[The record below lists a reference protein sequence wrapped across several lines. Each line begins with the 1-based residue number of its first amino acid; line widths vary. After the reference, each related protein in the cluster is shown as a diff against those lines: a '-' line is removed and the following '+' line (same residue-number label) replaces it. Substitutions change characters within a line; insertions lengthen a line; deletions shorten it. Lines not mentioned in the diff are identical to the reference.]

1 MSLRRFRSGAPAL
14 PQRGFALIAMLVL
27 AAMITAFLITVGLN
41 RSSAEI
47 SNEREDRNMSALR
60 QAKAALIAYA
70 ASEQWQLHTGSTYFQ
85 PGSLPCPDQNDDGN
99 QNCAFGST
107 ARSMIG
113 RLPWQSM
120 GIEDLRDSSGERLW
134 YAVSHDFRKMQCP
147 TTNCT
152 TINSDTQG
160 QLTVSGMIAMNNVV
174 AVVIAPGPI
183 ILAQTRPNS
192 NLVAAHNDPANY
204 VESFASGDWVHF
216 NFATNAIPDLNLN
229 DRLVVITQADL
240 MAAVEPVVAAQI
252 ARDVK
257 PLLNTFA
264 SQWGAFPFP
273 ANFAPDPG
281 TSGGATT
288 RSPMTFLGDSSQ
300 WSGLPPIASV
310 PVSGAS
316 NASPI
321 LITTASPHALT
332 TGDTIWVS
340 GVQGNT
346 NANGKWT
353 VTVVDTTHFQLNA
366 SSGSGSYTQGGSV
379 TPSYPWSGW
388 SVTKVSGS
396 GRIDTDSC
404 SALATSSGGLQC
416 TFQAHDDTCGLIT
429 CVSNLRFRIQA
440 QAGKVGLTL
449 ALLPDVATVV
459 TQVAPNPPAS
469 FPAASM
475 TGGPLGNTGVGTMT
489 YTATLPAAQDCG
501 PCSVTYNITVT
512 IPDVITNPAISAYD
526 TNVGWFIANEW
537 YRQTYYALA
546 NDSLPGGSNNCIANP
561 PCLTVNDLPGGPVG
575 NRQAILLL
583 AGRALGGQNRPPFS
597 PITPNDYLD
606 GVNQTAF
613 TTRVFDNRSGTP
625 TSINDR
631 VVLVAP

>member
-1 MSLRRFRSGAPAL
+1 MSPRRFRSGAPPL
-14 PQRGFALIAMLVL
+14 HQRGFALIAMLVL

-47 SNEREDRNMSALR
+47 ANERENRNMSALR

-70 ASEQWQLHTGSTYFQ
+70 ALYSQQ
-85 PGSLPCPDQNDDGN
+85 PGALPCPDQDDNGTE
-99 QNCAFGST
+99 NCVFGSN
-107 ARSMIG
+107 ARSVIG

-134 YAVSHDFRKMQCP
+134 YAVSHDFRKLQCP
-147 TTNCT
+147 GASCT

-160 QLTVSGMIAMNNVV
+160 QFTVSGNISMNNVV

-183 ILAQTRPNS
+183 ILAQTRPYS
-192 NLVAAHNDPANY
+192 TLAPAHNDPANY
-204 VESFASGDWVHF
+204 VESFTSGDWVHF
-216 NFATNAIPDLNLN
+216 NFATNAIPDLGLN

-257 PLLNTFA
+257 PLLNTLYI

-288 RSPMTFLGDSSQ
+288 RSPLLFVGDSSQ
-300 WSGLPPIASV
+300 SSGLPPIASV

-321 LITTASPHALT
+321 VITTASPHALT
-332 TGDTIWVS
+332 TGDIIWVS

-353 VTVVDTTHFQLNA
+353 VTVVDTTHFQLNT
-366 SSGSGSYTQGGSV
+366 SSGSGGYTQGGAV

-388 SVTKVSGS
+388 SVSKVSGS
-396 GRIDTDSC
+396 GRIDSDSC

-416 TFQAHDDTCGLIT
+416 TFQAHDDTCGFST
-429 CVSNLRFRIQA
+429 CVSNLRFQIQA
-440 QAGKVGLTL
+440 QAGNVERTL
-449 ALLPDVATVV
+449 AVLPDV
-459 TQVAPNPPAS
+459 S
-469 FPAASM
+469 
-475 TGGPLGNTGVGTMT
+475 GVGTAVGGT
-489 YTATLPAAQDCG
+489 PTPFSSSSLTGSLVTGTGTVRYRATLPAALDCPP
-501 PCSVTYNITVT
+501 PCTVTYNITVT
-512 IPDVITNPAISAYD
+512 VPDVITNPAISAYD

-546 NDSLPGGSNNCIANP
+546 SGMQPGGSGACG
-561 PCLTVNDLPGGPVG
+561 PCLTVNKLAGGSVSNG
-575 NRQAILLL
+575 QAILLL
-583 AGRALGGQNRPPFS
+583 AGRALNGSPRPS
-597 PITPNDYLD
+597 NSLTDYLE
-606 GVNQTAF
+606 GPNQTGPATSTF
-613 TTRVFDNRSGTP
+613 ENRLGTP